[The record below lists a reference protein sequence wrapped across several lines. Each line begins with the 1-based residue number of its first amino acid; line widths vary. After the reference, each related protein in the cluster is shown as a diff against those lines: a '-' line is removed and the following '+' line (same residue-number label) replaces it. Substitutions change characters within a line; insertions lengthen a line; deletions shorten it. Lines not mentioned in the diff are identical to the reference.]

1 MIRIA
6 RALAASLALIPLLA
20 GCTHTAYVRGVAG
33 PAESARVSTDTAICV
48 AVSPDAPAWPEND
61 IIRRNIERLLVEK
74 GFSTTTSAEAEYFLF
89 FEFNRKSMM
98 TRVRFEWFQGTQSG
112 MHTSRQEGPFD
123 LTLGL
128 KLIEKTAYEAE
139 RMEEFVWVGAA
150 VLAEVPTE
158 SPKFVDMLLVAAL
171 KPFPND
177 TGKIVKAK
185 VGLYDS
191 TAKRLREE

>member
-1 MIRIA
+1 
-6 RALAASLALIPLLA
+6 LVLILLLV

-33 PAESARVSTDTAICV
+33 PAEPARVATDAPICV
-48 AVSPDAPAWPEND
+48 AVAPDAPEWPEND
-61 IIRRNIERLLVEK
+61 DIQRKIDMLVVEK
-74 GFSTTTSAEAEYFLF
+74 GFTTTTSDKAVYYLF

-98 TRVRFEWFQGTQSG
+98 TRVRYEWFEGMQSG
-112 MHTSRQEGPFD
+112 MHTTRQEGPFD

-128 KLIEKTAYEAE
+128 KLIEKSAYDAD
-139 RMEEFVWVGAA
+139 RMEEFVWVGGA

-171 KPFPND
+171 RPFPID

-185 VGLYDS
+185 IGLYDKN
-191 TAKRLREE
+191 AKRLRKK